1 MRTSHHRD
9 RHHDPILSDDRNR
22 YLQGISRHLRQGL
35 RPGHRIGNSLSDIK
49 AYFDTLPANGVR
61 VVFEATG
68 SYDSCLRQALGD
80 AGIVFLRVNPQQA
93 RDFARACGKRAKTD
107 RIDARMLAEM
117 GEAIEL
123 PQRPQPTPE
132 QRQLAELQQ
141 RRDQL
146 VADRADEKK
155 RRQTTSSSAVTAN
168 IGEHIAFL
176 DRQVAAIER
185 QIDTLIKA
193 RPRLADLF
201 RRLVEVP
208 GIGATTAVVLMAQM
222 PELGSLSSKAVAALA
237 GLAPYNDDSGRH
249 RGHRRISGGRSRVR
263 RALYMAALSA
273 KSRVARFAVHYQ
285 GIVERSGLKK
295 VALIAVAR
303 KLLVAINAMLRSGEP
318 FRA

>member
-1 MRTSHHRD
+1 MTLSYRT
-9 RHHDPILSDDRNR
+9 I
-22 YLQGISRHLRQGL
+22 GIDISKASLDIFDKASGRAT
-35 RPGHRIGNSLSDIK
+35 RIGNSLSDIK

-155 RRQTTSSSAVTAN
+155 RRQTASSSAVTAN

-193 RPRLADLF
+193 TPKLADLF

>member
-1 MRTSHHRD
+1 M
-9 RHHDPILSDDRNR
+9 
-22 YLQGISRHLRQGL
+22 
-35 RPGHRIGNSLSDIK
+35 
-49 AYFDTLPANGVR
+49 R

-68 SYDSCLRQALGD
+68 SYDGCLRQALGD

-107 RIDARMLAEM
+107 RIDARILAEM

-123 PQRPQPTPE
+123 PQRPQPSPE
-132 QRQLAELQQ
+132 HILLAELQQ

-155 RRQTTSSSAVTAN
+155 RRQTASSSAVTAN
-168 IGEHIAFL
+168 IGEHVAFL
-176 DRQVAAIER
+176 DRQIAAIER

-193 RPRLADLF
+193 TPRLADLY

-222 PELGSLSSKAVAALA
+222 PELGSLSSKAAAALA
-237 GLAPYNDDSGRH
+237 GLAPFNDDSGRH

-273 KSRVARFAVHYQ
+273 KSRVARFATHYQ
-285 GIVERSGLKK
+285 GVVERSGRKK

-303 KLLVAINAMLRSGEP
+303 KLLVAINAMLKSGEP